1 MEKVYRVYGSQHIFG
16 SQTIHVFISIFNFY
30 GHSQFYAH
38 SFPTLK
44 NRVWNLIALSK
55 LPLETFQLH

>member
-1 MEKVYRVYGSQHIFG
+1 MEKVYGSQHIFG
-16 SQTIHVFISIFNFY
+16 SQTIHIFISIFNLY
-30 GHSQFYAH
+30 GH

-44 NRVWNLIALSK
+44 NRVWYLIALSK